1 MKRIT
6 MLLLSAI
13 VSVAVAVYAAIQF
26 FVASMAGSALVGVP
40 AQAAAQRH
48 YSFLSWL
55 WFVIA
60 VAAAVAFVVSLIGVI
75 RLRSAPRIP

>member
-1 MKRIT
+1 

-13 VSVAVAVYAAIQF
+13 VSVAVAVYAAIKF

-40 AQAAAQRH
+40 AQVAAQRH

-55 WFVIA
+55 WFAVA
-60 VAAAVAFVVSLIGVI
+60 VAALLAFVASVIGGI
-75 RLRSAPRIP
+75 RLRSAGRIS

>member
-1 MKRIT
+1 M
-6 MLLLSAI
+6 LSAI
-13 VSVAVAVYAAIQF
+13 VSAAVAVYAAVQF

-40 AQAAAQRH
+40 AQATAQRH

-55 WFVIA
+55 WLAVA

-75 RLRSAPRIP
+75 RLRSARRIS